1 MAVESILCV
10 DPVRAAL
17 SLPALLYTHV
27 PIVNRT
33 AHVAIHTHTHTI
45 ATPCRCHSG
54 IGYGYCYSTSNTVV
68 VLIRLCRQL
77 PISED
82 QVAPQVTTCLK

>member
-33 AHVAIHTHTHTI
+33 AHVAIHITHTHNRYNQLGKV
-45 ATPCRCHSG
+45 ASVCVCVCV
-54 IGYGYCYSTSNTVV
+54 YG
-68 VLIRLCRQL
+68 
-77 PISED
+77 
-82 QVAPQVTTCLK
+82 

>member
-45 ATPCRCHSG
+45 APDHSG
-54 IGYGYCYSTSNTVV
+54 IGYGYYHKQLVV
-68 VLIRLCRQL
+68 SSYC
-77 PISED
+77 S
-82 QVAPQVTTCLK
+82 VAHQ